1 MIKNIEKQISEM
13 KFEDKEQLAQFE
25 YQVEKKF
32 KAIEFIQVQL
42 QGLEFKVILSL
53 VYLKVERVIKSLM
66 NY

>member
-32 KAIEFIQVQL
+32 KSIEFIQVQL
-42 QGLEFKVILSL
+42 QGLEFKVI
-53 VYLKVERVIKSLM
+53 
-66 NY
+66 